1 MLSKIFIKNYI
12 LIDEL
17 ELDLSDGLNIIT
29 GETGAGKSIL
39 INAIDIAFGG
49 GKYIGGKSVNKEIIK
64 NGADKAL
71 IEVTIINK
79 KQDLT
84 SLFKEYGIENYGEEI
99 ILSREI
105 TQTSNRARVNGSLV
119 NQEFMKIFREM
130 FLDIHSQHQ
139 TYSFLQ
145 PKYHITLLDSYAKN
159 TCGEILETYR
169 KEYEK
174 YKQMLSHLE
183 ELKASAN
190 KTEDQIEFLRFQVE
204 EIENAELN
212 DILEDEKLNNELAVL
227 ENVEKLKEL
236 TGSSYWSISGDDGS
250 ILEGLLQI
258 KQNLSKA
265 SGMDNS
271 LEQIEGELIASI
283 DALKGISSYLRD
295 YSSSLEND
303 EERINT
309 IQERLFLLDKLKRKY
324 GGTLENVITE
334 GEKLRKELD
343 GIEFST
349 QNIEELE
356 GKIKAQFNLLT
367 EQAKKLSEERKN
379 YGKVLS
385 SLIVEKLEK
394 LELPKVQ
401 FEIHFEPCELNQNGC
416 DKVEFLI
423 STNISEGLKPLAK
436 VASGGEVSR
445 VMLAIKTIFA
455 ESDNIDTVIFDEI
468 DTGISGK
475 TSQSVADEVKELSKY
490 MQIIMITH
498 QAIIASKSD
507 RHIYVSKTQDDTTN
521 VNISVLS
528 GDMKIKAIA
537 ELASGGVSEESVK
550 FAKMLV
556 GGGK

>member
-17 ELDLSDGLNIIT
+17 ELDLAEGLNIIT

-49 GKYIGGKSVNKEIIK
+49 GKGAGVNKELIK
-64 NGADKAL
+64 SGSDRAL
-71 IEVTIINK
+71 IEVTVINK
-79 KQDLT
+79 KQDIT
-84 SLFKEYGIENYGEEI
+84 SLFDEYGIENYGEEI

-105 TQTSNRARVNGSLV
+105 TPTSSRARVNGSLV
-119 NQEFMKIFREM
+119 NQEFMKIFREL

-145 PKYHITLLDSYAKN
+145 PKYHITLLDSYTKN
-159 TCGEILETYR
+159 TCGELLEAYHDG
-169 KEYEK
+169 YNK
-174 YKQMLSHLE
+174 YKLMLSELE
-183 ELKASAN
+183 ELKNSAN
-190 KTEDQIEFLRFQVE
+190 KTEDQIEFLKFQVD
-204 EIENAELN
+204 EIENAGVN
-212 DILEDEKLNNELAVL
+212 DIDEDEKLNNELAVL
-227 ENVEKLKEL
+227 ENVEKLKDL

-250 ILEGLLQI
+250 IIESLLQI

-271 LEQIEGELIASI
+271 LEEIESELIGAI
-283 DALKGISSYLRD
+283 DSLKGISSYLRD

-303 EERINT
+303 EERINI

-324 GGTLENVITE
+324 GGTLENVIKE

-343 GIEFST
+343 SIEFST
-349 QNIEELE
+349 QNIEELDE
-356 GKIKAQFNLLT
+356 QIGKQLSVLT
-367 EQAKKLSEERKN
+367 KQAEELSKERKK
-379 YGKVLS
+379 YGEVLS

-394 LELPKVQ
+394 LELPKVK
-401 FEIHFEPCELNQNGC
+401 FAIDITPCELNQNGC

-423 STNISEGLKPLAK
+423 STNVSEELKPLAK
-436 VASGGEVSR
+436 VASGGEISR

-455 ESDNIDTVIFDEI
+455 QSDNIDTIIFDEI

-475 TSQSVADEVKELSKY
+475 ASQSVSDEVKELAKY

-507 RHIYVSKTQDDTTN
+507 RHIYVKKTQDDTTS
-521 VNISVLS
+521 VSISVLEGES
-528 GDMKIKAIA
+528 KIKAIA
-537 ELASGGVSEESVK
+537 ELASGGVNEESLK

-556 GGGK
+556 SG

>member
-17 ELDLSDGLNIIT
+17 ELDLSNGLNIIT

-49 GKYIGGKSVNKEIIK
+49 RASNKEVIK
-64 NGADKAL
+64 TGTEKAL
-71 IEVTIINK
+71 IEITILNK
-79 KQDLT
+79 KQDVS
-84 SLFKEYGIENYGEEI
+84 SLFEEYGIENFGEEI

-105 TQTSNRARVNGSLV
+105 TQTSSRARVNGSLV

-145 PKYHITLLDSYAKN
+145 PKYHITLLDSYSKN
-159 TCGEILETYR
+159 TCGELLNTYR
-169 KEYEK
+169 MGYDK
-174 YKQMLSHLE
+174 YKKMLAELE
-183 ELKASAN
+183 ELKNSAN
-190 KTEDQIEFLRFQVE
+190 KTEDQIEFLRFQVK

-212 DILEDEKLNNELAVL
+212 DINEDEKLNNELAVL

-265 SGMDNS
+265 TSLDNS
-271 LEQIEGELIASI
+271 LEQIESDLIGAI
-283 DALKGISSYLRD
+283 DALKGVSSFLRD

-309 IQERLFLLDKLKRKY
+309 IQERLFLIDKLKRKY
-324 GGTLENVITE
+324 GGTLENVIKE
-334 GEKLRKELD
+334 GERLHKELD
-343 GIEFST
+343 GIDFST

-356 GKIKAQFNLLT
+356 GQIKEQLT
-367 EQAKKLSEERKN
+367 LIADLASKLSEERKK
-379 YGKVLS
+379 YGEVLS

-394 LELPKVQ
+394 LELPKVKFDIDIQ
-401 FEIHFEPCELNQNGC
+401 PCELNHNGC

-423 STNISEGLKPLAK
+423 STNVSEGLKPLAK
-436 VASGGEVSR
+436 VASGGEISR

-455 ESDNIDTVIFDEI
+455 QSDNIDTVIFDEI

-475 TSQSVADEVKELSKY
+475 TSQSVAEEVKELAKY

-507 RHIYVSKTQDDTTN
+507 RHIYIKKTQDDTTN
-521 VNISVLS
+521 VNISILD
-528 GDMKIKAIA
+528 GDSKLKAIA
-537 ELASGGVSEESVK
+537 ELASGGVNEESLH
-550 FAKMLV
+550 FAQMLV
-556 GGGK
+556 G